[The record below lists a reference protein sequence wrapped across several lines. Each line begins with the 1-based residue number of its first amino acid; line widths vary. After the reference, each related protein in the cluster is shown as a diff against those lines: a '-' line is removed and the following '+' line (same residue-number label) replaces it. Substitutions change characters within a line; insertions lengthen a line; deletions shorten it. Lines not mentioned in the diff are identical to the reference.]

1 MHSNQEVIL
10 RGRVR
15 GRCIG
20 TLNRS
25 SACDDITHQMLMLG
39 TVFPPV
45 VGMWT
50 VIFGANVLVEYIVPI
65 LLSWTINSKYSLSWL
80 WGRC

>member
-20 TLNRS
+20 TLNTNSWAAKHLIKNGRAS
-25 SACDDITHQMLMLG
+25 TALEILTLFKIKSVARIQAPFFRVEAKLSLE
-39 TVFPPV
+39 PP
-45 VGMWT
+45 T
-50 VIFGANVLVEYIVPI
+50 D
-65 LLSWTINSKYSLSWL
+65 
-80 WGRC
+80 